1 MAALL
6 TQQPLRKSQ
15 ARGAPVLEN
24 GDRLTASEF
33 LRRYEAMPEIKKAEL
48 INGIVYMGSPV
59 RADQHAE
66 PDNLIQGWLFNYSVA
81 TPGLKAGTNATIL
94 LGPDDAPQPDA
105 CLRIVPEYGGQSKL
119 DGKGYLQGGP
129 ELVVEIAA
137 S

>member
-1 MAALL
+1 MAQHVTRFLPDNKPSPEQ
-6 TQQPLRKSQ
+6 TPPLE
-15 ARGAPVLEN
+15 P
-24 GDRLTASEF
+24 GDRLTRPEF
-33 LRRYEAMPEIKKAEL
+33 ERRYEAMPEINKAEL

-119 DGKGYLQGGP
+119 DG
-129 ELVVEIAA
+129 VSAVIADA
-137 S
+137 ARS